1 MIWGRISADW
11 RIGRK
16 SEREEGKSR
25 EISEEVGGRKRAN
38 GVDLLSKGLDKKSTN
53 QKRMNELAL
62 RCMMRLTVDALCT
75 DSAPERETPLLPFPI
90 ALVCFG
96 YRATQ
101 ETGRPLT
108 SGFGSEGL
116 VFASRTRRPGAP

>member
-1 MIWGRISADW
+1 MGDGKREIGADW
-11 RIGRK
+11 
-16 SEREEGKSR
+16 
-25 EISEEVGGRKRAN
+25 V
-38 GVDLLSKGLDKKSTN
+38 SKGLDKKSTN

-62 RCMMRLTVDALCT
+62 RCMMRLAVDALCT

-108 SGFGSEGL
+108 PGFGSEGL